1 MNRFAILLRKELR
14 ELMTLQ
20 MILPFVFVVM
30 IFFFIGNIAGNETR
44 KAAAPQ
50 WIAVLDQDRSPLSAE
65 LTGLLATQNFRIRSF
80 HDQTLTKTLR
90 QAKDEKIATVIVIP
104 RGLDREIAAAR
115 QVPIPVYSI
124 ISNFSLLGS
133 LGSQAAKGAV
143 STINDYL
150 SDRLLA
156 QKAARA
162 PASNPA
168 SLKNPVTAKNYVLI
182 GSRSAAITP
191 DLVSGFITS
200 QTAFLPIVMFII
212 IVIASQMIAVSIA
225 SEKENKTLET
235 LLSTPISRVSL
246 VTAKMVAAGI
256 VSLLIAVFYM
266 FGFQSYMN
274 GVTGGFNSTAAHNPQ
289 LAAAIAQ
296 LGLTLDL
303 PAYLLL
309 GASLF
314 LSILIAL
321 AISLILGAFAEN
333 VKSAQGLIAPITF
346 LIMIP
351 YFLTMFID
359 LNTAAPLLRFIV
371 YAIPFSHPFLAG
383 PFLFLHNYPAV
394 VYGLV
399 YQAVFFIILVI
410 VAARI
415 FASDRVLTM
424 KLNFKKGRFQIRQ
437 D

>member
-1 MNRFAILLRKELR
+1 MNRFVTLLRKELR
-14 ELMTLQ
+14 ELLTLQ
-20 MILPFVFVVM
+20 MILPFVFVVL

-44 KAAAPQ
+44 KASAPQ
-50 WIAVLDQDRSPLSAE
+50 WIGVVDQDRSPLATE
-65 LTGLLATQNFRIRSF
+65 ITGLLARQNFRIRSF
-80 HDQTLTKTLR
+80 RGQTLTAALR
-90 QAKDEKIATVIVIP
+90 QARDEKIAAVLVIP
-104 RGLDREIAAAR
+104 PGFAREIAATR
-115 QVPIPVYSI
+115 QVRIPVYSI
-124 ISNFSLLGS
+124 IRNFSLLGS
-133 LGSQAAKGAV
+133 LGSQAATGAIT
-143 STINDYL
+143 TINDYL
-150 SDRLLA
+150 SDRLLTQRA
-156 QKAARA
+156 IGSPAA
-162 PASNPA
+162 
-168 SLKNPVTAKNYVLI
+168 LKNPVSPKSYVLI
-182 GSRSAAITP
+182 GSRSAAIAP

-200 QTAFLPIVMFII
+200 QTAFLPIVMFLI

-235 LLSTPISRVSL
+235 LLATPISRVSL

-256 VSLLIAVFYM
+256 VSLLIAILYL

-274 GVTGGFNSTAAHNPQ
+274 GVTGGFNTAAAHNPQ
-289 LAAAIAQ
+289 LAAAIAR

-309 GASLF
+309 GGSLF

-321 AISLILGAFAEN
+321 AISLILGAFAED

-351 YFLTMFID
+351 YFLTMFVD
-359 LNTAAPLLRFIV
+359 LNSAAPLLRFIV

-383 PFLFLHNYPAV
+383 PFLFLHNYTAV
-394 VYGLV
+394 VYGLI
-399 YQAVFFIILVI
+399 YQAAFLIILVI

-424 KLNFKKGRFQIRQ
+424 KLSFKKGKFQIKP

>member
-1 MNRFAILLRKELR
+1 MNRFVTLLRKELR

-20 MILPFVFVVM
+20 MILPFVFVVL

-50 WIAVLDQDRSPLSAE
+50 WIAVLDQDRSQLSAE
-65 LTGLLATQNFRIRSF
+65 LTGLLANQNFRIRSF
-80 HDQTLTKTLR
+80 HDQRLTETLR
-90 QAKDEKIATVIVIP
+90 RAKAEKIATVIVIP
-104 RGLDREIAAAR
+104 RGLSQEIAAGR
-115 QVPIPVYSI
+115 QVSIPVYSI
-124 ISNFSLLGS
+124 IRNFSLLGS

-150 SDRLLA
+150 SDQLLTH
-156 QKAARA
+156 KAVG
-162 PASNPA
+162 NPA
-168 SLKNPVTAKNYVLI
+168 SLKNPVSAKNFTLI
-182 GSRSAAITP
+182 GSRSAAIAP

-274 GVTGGFNSTAAHNPQ
+274 GVTGGFNSTTAHNPQ

-321 AISLILGAFAEN
+321 AISLILGAFAED

-359 LNTAAPLLRFIV
+359 LNAAAPLLRFIV

-383 PFLFLHNYPAV
+383 PFLFLHNYTAV
-394 VYGLV
+394 AYGLV
-399 YQAVFFIILVI
+399 YQAVFFIIMVVI
-410 VAARI
+410 AARI

-424 KLNFKKGRFQIRQ
+424 KLSFKKGKFRIRQ